1 MLHVQAD
8 LDSFVVLVTKALAK
22 DPLRPLG
29 DRIALHLTDLFL
41 RHITPNA
48 TACSASL

>member
-1 MLHVQAD
+1 MQVD

-41 RHITPNA
+41 RHITQNG